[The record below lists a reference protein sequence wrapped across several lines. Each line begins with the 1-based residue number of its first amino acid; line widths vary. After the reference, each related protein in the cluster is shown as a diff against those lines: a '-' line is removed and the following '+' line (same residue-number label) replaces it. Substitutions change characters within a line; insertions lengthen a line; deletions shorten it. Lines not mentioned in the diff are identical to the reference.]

1 MTSFPESSLISKN
14 VIHLN
19 LNIRQCSKQLNLWRL
34 ILKSEVLYVF
44 ADLPIITK
52 MLPTALPKTFSKGH
66 SFCKQCLHNLQF
78 KKTRYSSPNLSKL
91 ARVDISCQFKKT
103 RYLCRHCL
111 QNKWTLVSIV
121 FLFVNF
127 VKITLIKITRK
138 TQKFIHNSKISRA
151 FLKGFKEVKTVFSIG
166 KKTYH

>member
-1 MTSFPESSLISKN
+1 MIKII
-14 VIHLN
+14 V
-19 LNIRQCSKQLNLWRL
+19 L
-34 ILKSEVLYVF
+34 ILGY
-44 ADLPIITK
+44 
-52 MLPTALPKTFSKGH
+52 ALILSINQKVTRSH
-66 SFCKQCLHNLQF
+66 SFCKQCLHALPF
-78 KKTRYSSPNLSKL
+78 RKTRYSSPNLSKL

-151 FLKGFKEVKTVFSIG
+151 FLKGSKEVKTVFSIG
-166 KKTYH
+166 KKTYN